1 MKKKISIAIDGP
13 AAAGKSTVAKL
24 VAENLSYI
32 YIDTG
37 AMYRAL
43 TLKALTKDVNLEN
56 AMELYTLLTQTQIQL
71 VPEKGGQFVYLDGN
85 DVTDK
90 IRSQEV
96 TNSVSIVSKHQ
107 SVREEMVSRQ
117 QRLAAGGG
125 VVMDGRDIGTHVLP
139 QAEVK
144 VFLVASVEERA
155 VRRHTE
161 NLEKGYPSDL
171 QQLKEEIEKRDK
183 LDSEREVAPLK
194 KASDAVLIDTTAL
207 GIGQVVNRIVALA
220 DERI

>member
-194 KASDAVLIDTTAL
+194 KASDAKLIDTTAL
-207 GIGQVVNRIVALA
+207 SIEQVVNRIVALA
-220 DERI
+220 NERI

>member
-161 NLEKGYPSDL
+161 NLEKGYSSDL

-194 KASDAVLIDTTAL
+194 KASDAKLIDTTAL
-207 GIGQVVNRIVALA
+207 SIEQVVNRIVALA
-220 DERI
+220 NERI

>member
-161 NLEKGYPSDL
+161 NLEKGYSSDL

-194 KASDAVLIDTTAL
+194 KAGDAKLIDTTAL
-207 GIGQVVNRIVALA
+207 SIEQVVNRIVALA
-220 DERI
+220 NERI

>member
-24 VAENLSYI
+24 VAEKLFFI

-161 NLEKGYPSDL
+161 NLEKGYSSDL

-194 KASDAVLIDTTAL
+194 KASDAMLIDTTAL
-207 GIGQVVNRIVALA
+207 SN
-220 DERI
+220 